1 MKRSVLPVAAFCL
14 LTGFLLGGIFPFPWS
29 LRETVVLPPTP
40 SALSNAPAAGTASV
54 TDSSTQTE
62 PSTLLPSD
70 NFPLLNTACA
80 VLHALKEED
89 YSQVASFVHP
99 EKGVTFTPY
108 SAVDPERDL
117 TLSAAQIQGLAEDPQ
132 VYTWGFEDGR
142 GDPIQMTIAQY
153 VDRYVFNQDY
163 TQASEIGI
171 DQVMISGN
179 ALENLAAAYPGCRF
193 VDFCIPGIDPANEG
207 MDWCSLKLV
216 FEPGESGWL
225 LVGMVHGEW
234 TI

>member
-1 MKRSVLPVAAFCL
+1 MKRSIFPAAAICL
-14 LTGFLLGGIFPFPWS
+14 LIGFLLGGIFPFPWS
-29 LRETVVLPPTP
+29 LGETVILPPTP
-40 SALSNAPAAGTASV
+40 SALSNAPAPGSSSV

-62 PSTLLPSD
+62 SSTPLPPD

-89 YSQVASFVHP
+89 YGQVASFVHP

-108 SAVDPERDL
+108 STVNLEQDL
-117 TLSAAQIQGLAEDPQ
+117 TLSAAQIQGLEEDPR

-142 GDPIQMTIAQY
+142 GNPIQMTISQY

-171 DQVMISGN
+171 DQIMISGN
-179 ALENLAAAYPGCRF
+179 ALENITTAYPGCRF
-193 VDFCIPGIDPANEG
+193 VDFWIPSIDPVNEG
-207 MDWCSLKLV
+207 LDWCSLKLV
-216 FEPGESGWL
+216 FELGESGWL
-225 LVGMVHGEW
+225 LVGVVHGEW

>member
-1 MKRSVLPVAAFCL
+1 MGLSFYLHRHEGGPILKRSIFPAAAICL
-14 LTGFLLGGIFPFPWS
+14 LIGFLLGGIFPFPWS
-29 LRETVVLPPTP
+29 LRETVILPPDP
-40 SALSNAPAAGTASV
+40 
-54 TDSSTQTE
+54 
-62 PSTLLPSD
+62 LPPD

-89 YSQVASFVHP
+89 YGQVASFVHP

-108 SAVDPERDL
+108 STVNLEQDL
-117 TLSAAQIQGLAEDPQ
+117 TLSAAQIQGLEEDPR

-142 GDPIQMTIAQY
+142 GNPIQMTISQY

-171 DQVMISGN
+171 DQIMISGN
-179 ALENLAAAYPGCRF
+179 ALENITTAYPGCRF
-193 VDFCIPGIDPANEG
+193 VDFCIPSIDPVNEG
-207 MDWCSLKLV
+207 LDWCSLKLV
-216 FEPGESGWL
+216 FELGESGWL
-225 LVGMVHGEW
+225 LVGVVHGEW